1 MARTINRTPYT
12 VDEPDISYKF
22 FNHNNWKG
30 VCDDKNFLGVDQES
44 FADAKNVYI
53 DAEGVL
59 KTRPSVIEKSFS
71 DLANCT
77 VYDAQT
83 YENTLVLK
91 VYNNTD
97 EYWYYKFYVDDEY
110 ITQGHTTEKSKILLF
125 DNKLIIFNGDDVLV
139 RDEVISPYSYYDL
152 TKKTFN
158 AYASSLIYIPIL
170 NVYASETTTTTQ
182 ESKNILT
189 NSYRDVFVYTAL
201 GMPSQAIDKDLY
213 YYLNGVKVYLYNY
226 TEKSQ
231 KYIMSTKY
239 SLKNTSNDVI
249 NKEPIAY
256 LNTDTRGAC
265 LYQFVPKVP
274 VSCAGNSIL
283 KCIGSNI
290 LLSTT
295 GFVSETSSYQYVTT
309 SLSYSFAGNTFS
321 SVKTFP
327 NNYVAKHGLPV
338 LSKDGSTIY
347 AVLSLDS
354 TALTSPAYLYAIT
367 PPNSS
372 PSPQYNDWTL
382 IYTFPENVTYA
393 EITAIDNSNFDIN
406 WANAS
411 GAGLCIRSK
420 NGTITN
426 TSAPG
431 ALGYARTYHI
441 DDTSI
446 QMYYNDYTDGLK
458 VLITQGS
465 TEKLF
470 TFGVATKSALY
481 TISLDAMSVNITK
494 NMSKNTYTFSFCYM
508 ESEFTFGH
516 FVTIDIPFA
525 MTTSNVTMIDS
536 ETGPGVDAEG
546 MYCITHIDGVTY
558 TTTYVKFSATNITT
572 DVFSNDNE
580 DVVNYFTLLLPT
592 TEYLGALWN
601 GSEGY
606 VVTNVLDTDEKINLY
621 TDYYDNSENPILP
634 DFISTLNQN
643 VIAIGNTTYIDENR
657 ESDDLSKKLLYFP
670 EALLKHYDYD
680 VNALH
685 PISTSQMGVFFDDS
699 VWIIQRSE
707 NKLTDTIYP
716 NYSHTKSQ
724 VHVGLT
730 KGSDVIT
737 SYDGTKVIFASQRGL
752 VAMSYQDFIAST
764 DQSLS
769 YLSDSILIPFVNYCK
784 DSTVKM
790 FLFRYWLIVYKQNAA
805 KTYVIDLRNGSWWPM
820 EYKQGLVSA
829 CVNDGVP
836 LLVSDGSLFAF
847 NTDDE
852 SCKDWDKTP
861 IEWKVTSQKLH
872 FNAPNYYKHLY
883 SLTINA
889 VNDSQRPI
897 AYLLGTTNYR
907 NIANINSD
915 EVMNYQVDVIRSYVK
930 RMNYSKVNEFQ
941 YELRNSKSTPS
952 RLSISNITLK
962 YTITSLVR

>member
-12 VDEPDISYKF
+12 VSEPDIRYKF

-53 DAEGVL
+53 DSEGVL
-59 KTRPSVIEKSFS
+59 KTRPSVVEKS
-71 DLANCT
+71 LTNLTNCT

-91 VYNNTD
+91 VYNNSD
-97 EYWYYKFYVDDEY
+97 SKWYYKFYVDNAY
-110 ITQGHTTEKSKILLF
+110 ITQGETTEKSKILLF
-125 DNKLIIFNGDDVLV
+125 DNKLIIFNGENDS
-139 RDEVISPYSYYDL
+139 INPYTYYDL
-152 TKKTFN
+152 IKKTFN
-158 AYASSLIYIPIL
+158 ADASPLIYIPIL
-170 NVYASETTTTTQ
+170 NVYASETATIEQ

-189 NSYRDVFVYTAL
+189 NSYKDVFVYTVS
-201 GMPSQAIDKDLY
+201 GMPIQAIGKDLY
-213 YYLNGVKVYLYNY
+213 YYLNDVKVHLYSY
-226 TEKSQ
+226 TEKLQ

-239 SLKNTSNDVI
+239 SLKNTSNDTM
-249 NKEPIAY
+249 NRTAIAY
-256 LNTDTRGAC
+256 LNTDSRGAC
-265 LYQFVPKVP
+265 LYQFIPKVP
-274 VSCAGNSIL
+274 VSCVGNSTL
-283 KCIGSNI
+283 KCIGSNV
-290 LLSTT
+290 LLNTA
-295 GFVSETSSYQYVTT
+295 GFSQTSSYQYVTT
-309 SLSYSFAGNTFS
+309 SLSYSFDGNTFL
-321 SVKTFP
+321 SVKAFP

-347 AVLSLDS
+347 AVLSSSSASLS
-354 TALTSPAYLYAIT
+354 SPAYLYAIT
-367 PPNSS
+367 PSNTSL
-372 PSPQYNDWTL
+372 SPQYSDWTL
-382 IYTFPENVTYA
+382 IYTFPENVIYA
-393 EITAIDNSNFDIN
+393 EIFAIDNNNFSIN

-411 GAGLCIRSK
+411 GAGFCVRSK

-426 TSAPG
+426 MSSPG
-431 ALGYARTYHI
+431 ALGYSRTYYI
-441 DDTSI
+441 DDTKI
-446 QMYYNDYTDGLK
+446 ETYYNDYENALK
-458 VLITQGS
+458 VLITQNS
-465 TEKLF
+465 VDKLF
-470 TFGVATKSALY
+470 ALNVAMKSGLY
-481 TISLDAMSVNITK
+481 VTSLDTMSVNITK
-494 NMSKNTYTFSFCYM
+494 DASKSKYTFSFCYIDKQD
-508 ESEFTFGH
+508 TFGH
-516 FVTIDIPFA
+516 FVTIDIPFS
-525 MTTSNVTMIDS
+525 MTANNVVITDV
-536 ETGPGVDAEG
+536 ETGPGVDVNG
-546 MYCITHIDGVTY
+546 MYCIAYIDGVAY
-558 TTTYVKFSATNITT
+558 VTTYEKLSTTSIVTNVHSS
-572 DVFSNDNE
+572 DEE
-580 DVVNYFTLLLPT
+580 DIVNYFTMLLPT
-592 TEYLGALWN
+592 TEYLGVLWT

-606 VVTNVLDTDEKINLY
+606 VVTNKLTDEKINLY
-621 TDYYDNSENPILP
+621 ADYNNSLNAIFP

-643 VIAIGNTTYIDENR
+643 VIAISNKTYIDANR

-670 EALLKHYDYD
+670 EALLKRYDYD

-716 NYSHTKSQ
+716 DYLYTKSQ

-730 KGSDVIT
+730 KGSDVVT
-737 SYDGTKVIFASQRGL
+737 SYDGKNVIFATQRGL

-769 YLSDSILIPFVNYCK
+769 YLSDSILVPFVNYCK
-784 DSTVKM
+784 DSAIKM

-805 KTYVIDLRNGSWWPM
+805 KMYVIDLRNGSWWPM

-847 NTDDE
+847 NTDDK
-852 SCKDWDKTP
+852 SCKDWDNTL
-861 IEWKVTSQKLH
+861 IVWKLLSQKLH

-889 VNDSQRPI
+889 VNNSQKPI

-907 NIANINSD
+907 NIANVNSD
-915 EVMNYQVDVIRSYVK
+915 EVMNYQVDIIRSYVK